1 MRGSIRPR
9 GDGYEISVSAG
20 IDPVTGKRK
29 RIYRWARGKRE
40 AERVLTDLLK
50 AVDSGSFADAGK
62 LTIADYLRDT
72 WLPHVA
78 TRVRPRTALRY
89 RQLLEGH
96 VISIIGSVKLAKLR
110 PAHVQQVIDCA
121 ISAGLAPRTVA
132 GVYRTLHGALAQA
145 IRWQLLAVNAAAA
158 IRPPRS
164 ERPKLQAPDTAKVAK
179 VLNAARGTRLY
190 VPIAVAASTGLRRGE
205 LLALRWSEVALD
217 AGSLRVTASLQRSG
231 AALSFLPPKTD
242 RGRRTVGLP
251 PATVA
256 LLRRHRKEQ
265 LERRVLLGEAW
276 ADLDLVIERGDG
288 EPFPPD
294 SLSRDWYRLV
304 RRIGLPGLRL
314 HDLRH
319 AYATALLE
327 AGVHPKVASEAL
339 GHSSVSFTMDTYQH
353 LMPTMQDAATR
364 AIEEALGTVIGG
376 TLAVQPDK
384 PHRG

>member
-9 GDGYEISVSAG
+9 GDGFEISVSAG

-29 RIYRWARGKRE
+29 RIYRWARGKKE

-50 AVDSGSFADAGK
+50 AVDSGSFADPGK
-62 LTIADYLRDT
+62 LTMAAYLRDT
-72 WLPHVA
+72 WLPHIA

-96 VISIIGSVKLAKLR
+96 VISIIGAVKLAKLR
-110 PAHVQQVIDCA
+110 PAHVQQVVDDA

-145 IRWQLLAVNAAAA
+145 VRWQLLSVNAAAA
-158 IRPPRS
+158 VRPPRT
-164 ERPKLQAPDTAKVAK
+164 ERPKLQAPDTATVAK
-179 VLNAARGTRLY
+179 VLDAARGTRLY
-190 VPIAVAASTGLRRGE
+190 VPLAVAASTGLRRGE
-205 LLALRWSEVALD
+205 LLALRWPEVDLD

-231 AALSFLPPKTD
+231 ADLAFLAPKTD
-242 RGRRTVGLP
+242 RGRRTVGIP

-265 LERRVLLGEAW
+265 AERRLLLGEAW
-276 ADLDLVIERGDG
+276 ADLNLVIERGDG

-304 RRIGLPGLRL
+304 RRVGLTGLRL

-319 AYATALLE
+319 AYATALLS

-353 LMPTMQDAATR
+353 LMPTMQEAATR
-364 AIEEALGTVIGG
+364 AIEEALGNVIGG
-376 TLAVQPDK
+376 TVAAVPDNA
-384 PHRG
+384 